1 MNSYKKNDRTTKD
14 GQYTISSSQ
23 INRLN
28 KELKYL
34 KDEYDGLKIKQLT
47 RHGVEQDPGKLKTE
61 ESTLKSLR
69 GSIKANEQSILEIKL
84 DLKHTP

>member
-1 MNSYKKNDRTTKD
+1 MVDSYKKNERTTKD

-47 RHGVEQDPGKLKTE
+47 RHGVE
-61 ESTLKSLR
+61 
-69 GSIKANEQSILEIKL
+69 
-84 DLKHTP
+84 